1 MLGSLL
7 RAVVLIVV
15 LVAVAAFLLGYWAFD
30 TQRAASRADEAVG
43 TAGVNAER
51 AREVG
56 ADIGERTA
64 TAASEV
70 GEKTAAAAADARR
83 ALGDGTLTAKIK
95 AKMALDDT
103 VKALAVDVDTV
114 NGAVTLTGTVDSA
127 AQKERMLQLARETE
141 GVASVVDRIR
151 VR

>member
-1 MLGSLL
+1 MIRGLL
-7 RAVVLIVV
+7 KLILVVVVAVVVG
-15 LVAVAAFLLGYWAFD
+15 AFLLGYDIGDFRGIEEPGAI
-30 TQRAASRADEAVG
+30 G
-43 TAGVNAER
+43 TTGQER

-56 ADIGERTA
+56 AEIGART
-64 TAASEV
+64 
-70 GEKTAAAAADARR
+70 AAAADATRR
-83 ALGDGTLTAKIK
+83 AVEDGSLTTKIK